1 MAIDLN
7 SQSMPVVPDL
17 ASFDRRSGSM
27 LERAVF
33 NHRWVV
39 LLACALVS
47 VFLGWQALHLRVN
60 ASFDEM
66 LPQGHPYMRN
76 FLDHRL
82 DLTSMGATVRIVV
95 ENAGGGDIY
104 DPHYLE
110 VLREVTDRVMVSKG
124 VQRGFV
130 KSLWLPSVRWTDAVQ
145 EGYMGGSVM
154 PSDFTGQ
161 PKELDMLRLNVQ
173 RAQLVGSL
181 VATDLKSSMIVV
193 PLLDKDPD
201 TGKQLDYGE
210 LFRHL
215 NKDIKSLENDKV
227 NIRMVGFPVL
237 IGFLIDGLHKVLL
250 FFAVAVVLCAVIIYA
265 YTRCLR
271 STALLVSVSLLGVVW
286 LIGLVALRG
295 HALNPYSILVPFLIF
310 AIGISHGAQK
320 MNGVMQDI
328 ASGTHRYVAAR
339 YTFRRLFLA
348 GLTALLTN
356 VLGFAVLMLVDIPV
370 IREMVQITSV
380 GVLMLVFTKLLLI
393 PVALSYIGV
402 DPKAAARRL
411 RMDEA
416 ARTSKGGGWL
426 LQLAR
431 FTKPGYAHAAI
442 LTAVVVAVAGL
453 YIARDLQV
461 GDLDAGAPELWPNSV
476 YNKDVA
482 FVNSRFGL
490 SSDQM
495 AVIVKMDKGG
505 ASQYD
510 NLLEIQRLS
519 WLLRQDPDVR
529 DVVSLATEVPKVN
542 MGQFEASP
550 KWMTIPRGSN
560 AGVAV
565 DAIQQFRGADLLNYS
580 GSVVPVV
587 AYLVNHK
594 AETLARVM
602 KTIEQFASEHN
613 SKTIQF
619 LPVAGSAGIDAV
631 TNVVVHKAHREM
643 LVLVYLSVVVL
654 CFITFRSWR
663 AVLVA
668 LIPLLITSVIAE
680 ALMVQAGIG
689 LKVATLPVHALGVG
703 VGVDYALYLLSV
715 QLMRQRNGYNLRDA
729 YSDALQ
735 LTGRV
740 VALIGVTM
748 AVAVICWVAS
758 PIKFQADMGLLL
770 AFMFLWNMVG
780 ALVLIPALSY
790 FLLPSRCFHGA
801 ITTPRE
807 PLQDGT
813 ESTGTDDGVLPN
825 GRATDVLSPRS
836 SLSKALS

>member
-1 MAIDLN
+1 MAIDVN
-7 SQSMPVVPDL
+7 AREMPVVSDL
-17 ASFDRRSGSM
+17 ASFDRRSGNL

-39 LLACALVS
+39 LLVCALVS
-47 VFLGWQALHLRVN
+47 GILGWQALNLRVN

-82 DLTSMGATVRIVV
+82 DLTAMGATVRIVV
-95 ENAGGGDIY
+95 ENTGGGDIY
-104 DPHYLE
+104 DAHYLE

-124 VQRGFV
+124 VQRGWI
-130 KSLWLPSVRWTDAVQ
+130 KSLWLPTVRWTDVVK
-145 EGYMGGSVM
+145 EGYMGGPVM
-154 PSDFTGQ
+154 PADFTGQ
-161 PKELDMLRLNVQ
+161 PEQLDKLRLNVQ

-181 VATDLKSSMIVV
+181 VATDRKSSMIVV

-201 TGKQLDYGE
+201 TSQQLDYGE

-215 NKDIKSLENDKV
+215 NQDIKSLESDTVK
-227 NIRMVGFPVL
+227 IRMVGFPVL
-237 IGFLIDGLHKVLL
+237 IGFLIDGLHKVVE
-250 FFAVAVVLCAVIIYA
+250 FYAIAVVLCAVILYA

-271 STALLVSVSLLGVVW
+271 STALLVAVSILGVVW
-286 LIGLVALRG
+286 LLGLVALRG
-295 HALNPYSILVPFLIF
+295 HPLNPYSILVPFLVF

-328 ASGTHRYVAAR
+328 AVGTHRYVAAR

-416 ARTSKGGGWL
+416 ARQRQGGGWL

-431 FTKPGYAHAAI
+431 FASPGYAHAAV
-442 LTAVVVAVAGL
+442 LTAVVVAVAGF
-453 YIARDLQV
+453 YIGQGLQV
-461 GDLDAGAPELWPNSV
+461 GDLDAGAPELWPDSV

-482 FVNSRFGL
+482 FMNSRFGL

-495 AVIVKMDKGG
+495 AVIVKMDKNG

-510 NLLEIQRLS
+510 NLLEIQRLG
-519 WLLRQDPDVR
+519 WLLRQDPDVQ

-542 MGQFEASP
+542 MAQFEASP
-550 KWMTIPRGSN
+550 KWLTIPRGGN

-565 DAIQQFRGADLLNYS
+565 DSIQVNRGADLLNYE

-587 AYLVNHK
+587 AYLSNHK

-602 KTIEQFASEHN
+602 KFIEDFAAEHN

-619 LPVAGSAGIDAV
+619 LPIAGSAGIDAV

-643 LVLVYLSVVVL
+643 LFLVYLAVVVL

-668 LIPLLITSVIAE
+668 LIPLLLTSVIAD
-680 ALMVQAGIG
+680 ALMVKAGIG

-715 QLMRQRNGYNLRDA
+715 QLMRQRKGVSLREA
-729 YSDALQ
+729 YGDALQ

-748 AVAVICWVAS
+748 AVAVITWVAS

-770 AFMFLWNMVG
+770 AFMFLWNMIG

-790 FLLPSRCFHGA
+790 FLLPARSFKGGDA
-801 ITTPRE
+801 VSSELPRKTA
-807 PLQDGT
+807 DA
-813 ESTGTDDGVLPN
+813 LP
-825 GRATDVLSPRS
+825 A
-836 SLSKALS
+836 

>member
-1 MAIDLN
+1 MAIDVN
-7 SQSMPVVPDL
+7 AQAMPVVSDL
-17 ASFDRRSGSM
+17 ASFDQRSGNL

-33 NHRWVV
+33 NHRWVI
-39 LLACALVS
+39 LLLCGLVS
-47 VFLGWQALHLRVN
+47 AVLGWQALHLRVN

-66 LPQGHPYMRN
+66 LPQSHPYMRN
-76 FLDHRL
+76 YLDHRV
-82 DLTSMGATVRIVV
+82 DLTSMGATVRLVV
-95 ENAGGGDIY
+95 ENTGGGDIY
-104 DPHYLE
+104 DPDYLK
-110 VLREVTDRVMVSKG
+110 VLREVTDRVMVTKG

-130 KSLWLPSVRWTDAVQ
+130 KSLWLPAVRWTDVVK
-145 EGYMGGSVM
+145 EGYMGGPVM
-154 PSDFTGQ
+154 PADFTGTPEQ
-161 PKELDMLRLNVQ
+161 LDKLRLNVQ

-181 VATDLKSSMIVV
+181 VATDRKSSMIVV

-201 TGKQLDYGE
+201 TGQLLDYGA
-210 LFRHL
+210 LHRHL
-215 NKDIKSLENDKV
+215 TKDIQSLETDKV
-227 NIRMVGFPVL
+227 KVRMVGFPVL
-237 IGFLIDGLHKVLL
+237 IGVLIDGLYNVIT
-250 FFAVAVVLCAVIIYA
+250 FFAMAVVLCAVILYW

-271 STALLVSVSLLGVVW
+271 STALLVAVSMLGVVW
-286 LIGLVALRG
+286 LLGLVALRG
-295 HALNPYSILVPFLIF
+295 HPLNPYSILVPFLIF

-328 ASGTHRYVAAR
+328 ALGTHRYIAAR

-370 IREMVQITSV
+370 IREMVMITSV
-380 GVLMLVFTKLLLI
+380 GVLMLVFTKLFLI

-411 RMDEA
+411 RMDTA
-416 ARTSKGGGWL
+416 ARERRGGGWL
-426 LQLAR
+426 SQLTR
-431 FTKPGYAHAAI
+431 FTKPGYAHVAVLA
-442 LTAVVVAVAGL
+442 AVVVAVAGL
-453 YIARDLQV
+453 YIGRGLQV
-461 GDLDAGAPELWPNSV
+461 GDLDAGAPELWPDSA
-476 YNKDVA
+476 YNQDVA
-482 FVNSRFGL
+482 FVNNGFGL

-495 AVIVKMDKGG
+495 VVIVKMDKGG
-505 ASQYD
+505 AAQYD
-510 NLLEIQRLS
+510 NLIEIQRLS
-519 WLLRQDPDVR
+519 WLLRQDPDVQ

-550 KWMTIPRGSN
+550 KWLTIPRGNN

-565 DAIQQFRGADLLNYS
+565 DSIQQFRGAELLNYS

-587 AYLVNHK
+587 AYLANHK

-602 KTIEQFASEHN
+602 KTIEDFAAEHN
-613 SKTIQF
+613 SETIQF

-643 LVLVYLSVVVL
+643 LLLVYLSVVVL
-654 CFITFRSWR
+654 CFITFRNWR

-668 LIPLLITSVIAE
+668 LIPLLLTSVIAE
-680 ALMVQAGIG
+680 ALMVKAGIG

-715 QLMRQRNGYNLRDA
+715 QLMRQRMGYSLREA
-729 YSDALQ
+729 YGDALQ
-735 LTGRV
+735 FTGRV

-748 AVAVICWVAS
+748 SVAVITWVAS

-770 AFMFLWNMVG
+770 AFMFLWNMIG

-790 FLLPSRCFHGA
+790 FLLPARCFRGGA
-801 ITTPRE
+801 AASPEPPRAE
-807 PLQDGT
+807 TVASNPGAAAPLGAHAA
-813 ESTGTDDGVLPN
+813 GV
-825 GRATDVLSPRS
+825 SPS
-836 SLSKALS
+836 SS